1 MRLLAEHIHKTFA
14 GDTPLC
20 VINDLTLA
28 VEEGEFVAVLGQSG
42 CGKSTLL
49 RVLGGFERADSG
61 EVTLGGVPVTAP
73 GKEILMVF
81 QDLNQLFPW
90 KTLKQNIRYAIKK
103 TTRPFDKERAELL
116 AEQCIAEMGL
126 VGFADSYPHQ
136 LSGGMKQRGAMAR
149 AIALQPQVLLMDEP
163 FSSLDYLTRR
173 NAQDTLLALWR
184 KDKISVV
191 FVTHDIDEAL
201 YLAQKI
207 AVYNQSTRRISHI
220 FCNNGTE
227 PELKTTLEQLLRG
240 A

>member
-14 GDTPLC
+14 GTAPLC
-20 VINDLTLA
+20 VINDLALA
-28 VEEGEFVAVLGQSG
+28 VEQGEFVAVLGQSG

-49 RVLGGFERADSG
+49 RVLGGFETADSG

-90 KTLKQNIRYAIKK
+90 KTLKQNIRYAIQK
-103 TTRPFDKERAELL
+103 TTRPFDKERAERL

-240 A
+240 